1 MKPLPLQLTTWQATF
16 KHMKNVARRGAGRVL
31 KTLKYFCKSSFLCP
45 LKLGITNYNA
55 KFPCLMGLP
64 V

>member
-1 MKPLPLQLTTWQATF
+1 
-16 KHMKNVARRGAGRVL
+16 MKNVARTGAGRVL
-31 KTLKYFCKSSFLCP
+31 KTLKYFFKSSFLCP

-55 KFPCLMGLP
+55 KFPCLMGHP